1 MNFIFVHKFPINI
14 EITYTVPGPEF
25 ISRRE
30 EYVAA
35 SLAADFLPA
44 PGRPIKI
51 TPLKLVPK
59 AQLKPEINIK
69 RNSTFFHCNIAMKNK
84 IVTIQSLFVII
95 IEKNISS
102 TKFLI
107 NT

>member
-35 SLAADFLPA
+35 SLTADFLPA

-59 AQLKPEINIK
+59 AQLKPG
-69 RNSTFFHCNIAMKNK
+69 
-84 IVTIQSLFVII
+84 
-95 IEKNISS
+95 KNINR
-102 TKFLI
+102 KFYVLPS
-107 NT
+107 

>member
-1 MNFIFVHKFPINI
+1 MNFISVHKFPINI

-35 SLAADFLPA
+35 SLTADFLPA

-59 AQLKPEINIK
+59 AQLKPENNIK
-69 RNSTFFHCNIAMKNK
+69 RNSTFFHNIAIKNK